1 MRNLF
6 ENIAIVLVLI
16 LSALIIYLIVRY
28 NDVDDEIVYTIPIE
42 KTVTKKEKSKA
53 YLDNLKGY
61 TDVDVKI
68 DPTTDDSTN
77 RVIVNS
83 QDDEDHI
90 EKAIKDDYA
99 ENLESYAEESKN
111 IKENTEE
118 LPAKKEVPISTS
130 ALQEE
135 VSDEIGMAIEDVL
148 N

>member
-53 YLDNLKGY
+53 YLDNLEGY

>member
-1 MRNLF
+1 MKNLF